1 VTPSQALMGYRV
13 IKTGTQPDERAVADV
28 TAIRENMKQL
38 LAHNQ
43 EEQKKRFDAKRCRA
57 TPYAVGDLVLIKVMS
72 SECPNGDEPEATTKM
87 ARSVPGGE
95 GPGKRSLRFLKQ
107 NFTHI
112 LF

>member
-1 VTPSQALMGYRV
+1 MSNRGD
-13 IKTGTQPDERAVADV
+13 TQSGLDGVSSGHDRD
-28 TAIRENMKQL
+28 TTRRKGCGRENMKQL

-43 EEQKKRFDAKRCRA
+43 EEQEKRFDAKRCRA
-57 TPYAVGDLVLIKVMS
+57 TPYAVGDLVLIKVTS